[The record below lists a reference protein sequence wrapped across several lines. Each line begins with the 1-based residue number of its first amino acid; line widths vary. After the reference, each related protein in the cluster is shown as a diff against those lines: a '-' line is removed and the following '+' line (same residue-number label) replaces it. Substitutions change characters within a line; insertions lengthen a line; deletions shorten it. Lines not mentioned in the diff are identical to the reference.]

1 MGQPRADACT
11 KGSRGGVRGEVVMRP
26 DEDVPGSGIRLAW
39 LFELPPHSERS
50 MRMEA
55 LIGRIRLMVVL
66 VNSILLA
73 TVLDT
78 RAMHMQ
84 VVWGIIGVTLLYA
97 FPIVIFQPY
106 RRWRVFGA
114 SMMSTV
120 FDSVGIMIFISAT
133 GGSSS
138 PFYPLYLLSAAA
150 VAMRFELRQAVVACG
165 LYAFTYGVAYLYTW
179 DGSADE
185 FGVLALR
192 CIYMLFISV
201 AVGQLA
207 REETTRSQQVDEI
220 ERLNQQNAKLLSRSE
235 KAARIDRL
243 TGLLNR
249 GSLEKDAMREL
260 RRAKSSDGYLSVLF
274 CDMDRLKRINDE
286 MGHDTGD
293 KVMRA
298 VGAALK
304 RGLRPQDLVGRYGGD
319 EFVVVLPNLTR
330 ETAFDRAEQ
339 LIENMRTVNEQ
350 LPDDLAVGLS
360 VGIATYPFDAP
371 DYQTLVKVA
380 DQAMYLAKRDGGNRV
395 RSSNDLR
402 IFWEGAPK
410 AG

>member
-1 MGQPRADACT
+1 
-11 KGSRGGVRGEVVMRP
+11 
-26 DEDVPGSGIRLAW
+26 
-39 LFELPPHSERS
+39 

-55 LIGRIRLMVVL
+55 LIGRIRLMVAL
-66 VNSILLA
+66 VNTLLL
-73 TVLDT
+73 VFFLDT

-84 VVWGIIGVTLLYA
+84 VVWGIVAVTWLYTL
-97 FPIVIFQPY
+97 PIVIFQPY

-114 SMMSTV
+114 SMMSTAL
-120 FDSVGIMIFISAT
+120 DSVVIAMFISAT
-133 GGSSS
+133 GGSAS
-138 PFYPLYLLSAAA
+138 PFFPLYYLSLMA
-150 VAMRFELRQAVVACG
+150 VAMRFELRQTIAACG
-165 LYAFTYGVAYLYTW
+165 VYAFMYAVSYFGTW
-179 DGSADE
+179 NGSADA
-185 FGVLALR
+185 FGVLVLR
-192 CIYMLFISV
+192 CAYMLFLSV
-201 AVGQLA
+201 GVGRLA
-207 REETTRSQQVDEI
+207 REENTRSQQVDEI
-220 ERLNQQNAKLLSRSE
+220 ERLNQQNAKLLSRNE

-286 MGHDTGD
+286 LGHDAGD
-293 KVMRA
+293 KVMRH

-304 RGLRPQDLVGRYGGD
+304 RGLRAQDLVGRYGGD

-339 LIENMRTVNEQ
+339 LIENMRAVNEH

-360 VGIATYPFDAP
+360 VGIATFPFDAA

-380 DQAMYLAKRDGGNRV
+380 DQAMYLAKRDG
-395 RSSNDLR
+395 RSTMRAALDGPGGGANDD
-402 IFWEGAPK
+402 APGLA
-410 AG
+410 AGGVA

>member
-1 MGQPRADACT
+1 MHPE
-11 KGSRGGVRGEVVMRP
+11 GEATGM
-26 DEDVPGSGIRLAW
+26 GIRFAW

-55 LIGRIRLMVVL
+55 LIGRLRLLVL
-66 VNSILLA
+66 VVNTTLLLTA
-73 TVLDT
+73 LDT
-78 RAMHMQ
+78 RGMHTRI
-84 VVWGIIGVTLLYA
+84 VWSLVGLAWLYA
-97 FPIVIFQPY
+97 LPIVIFQPY
-106 RRWRVFGA
+106 RRWKVFGA
-114 SMMSTV
+114 SMISAAIDAAVITA
-120 FDSVGIMIFISAT
+120 FISAT
-133 GGSSS
+133 GGSHS
-138 PFYPLYLLSAAA
+138 PFFPLYYVSLMA
-150 VAMRFELRQAVVACG
+150 VAMRFDLRQAVVTCG
-165 LYAFTYGVAYLYTW
+165 VYAFTYAVAYLFTW
-179 DGSADE
+179 SGSADE
-185 FGVLALR
+185 VGVLSLR
-192 CIYMLFISV
+192 CAYMLFMAV
-201 AVGQLA
+201 GVGQLA
-207 REETTRSQQVDEI
+207 REENSRAQQVDEI

-235 KAARIDRL
+235 KAARFDRL

-260 RRAKSSDGYLSVLF
+260 RRAKSADGYLSVLF

-286 MGHDTGD
+286 LGHDAGD
-293 KVMRA
+293 RVMRH
-298 VGAALK
+298 VGATLK
-304 RGLRPQDLVGRYGGD
+304 RGLRAQDLVGRYGGD

-360 VGIATYPFDAP
+360 VGIATFPFDAP
-371 DYQTLVKVA
+371 DYPTLVKVA

-402 IFWEGAPK
+402 LFWEGAPK